1 MDETSFRE
9 LLDRARR
16 RDEQAAAEL
25 VRRYGPALRVAVR
38 ARLGDRGLRRLMDSV
53 DVYQSVLADFF
64 ARAATGQFELERPEQ
79 LVGLLAAMARN
90 RLINLTAKHNAA
102 RRDKRRLEPVAADEV
117 ALAGGEPTPSR
128 VVAGRELL
136 GEVLGRLTDEER
148 QLAEER
154 AGGRAWAEIAAERG
168 AQPNALRMRLARA
181 LDRAGRGLG
190 VEE

>member
-38 ARLGDRGLRRLMDSV
+38 ARLADRGLRRLMDSA
-53 DVYQSVLADFF
+53 DVYQSVLGDFF

-90 RLINLTAKHNAA
+90 RLINLTAKHRAA
-102 RRDKRRLEPVAADEV
+102 RRDQRRLEPVAADEV
-117 ALAGGEPTPSR
+117 ALAGSEPTPSR

-136 GEVLGRLTDEER
+136 GEVLGRLSDEER

-181 LDRAGRGLG
+181 LDRAGRELG